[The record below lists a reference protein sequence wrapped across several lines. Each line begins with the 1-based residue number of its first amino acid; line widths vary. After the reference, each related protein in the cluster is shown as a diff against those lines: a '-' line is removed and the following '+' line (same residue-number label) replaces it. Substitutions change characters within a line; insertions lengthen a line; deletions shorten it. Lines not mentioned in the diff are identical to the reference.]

1 MNQAQRWCVAGGWC
15 AQTQQLVQI
24 QYKYIQIPNVRGLLP
39 QKVGCRKSNAGIL
52 VSTPSFA
59 PAAPGCGFIFHAV
72 AATPERRFSQIWDGS
87 RCFALGVFPKGTV
100 RNFPAPSQSVYK

>member
-24 QYKYIQIPNVRGLLP
+24 QCKYPRYLLP

-87 RCFALGVFPKGTV
+87 RCFAPGVFPKGTV
-100 RNFPAPSQSVYK
+100 RNFPAPPQSVYK

>member
-15 AQTQQLVQI
+15 AQTQQLVNT
-24 QYKYIQIPNVRGLLP
+24 IQIPKVRGLLP

-87 RCFALGVFPKGTV
+87 RCFAPGVFPKGTV
-100 RNFPAPSQSVYK
+100 RNFPAPPQSLYK